1 MLFVLTIKDDNALQL
16 LADAACVLR
25 LAVIV
30 PYIKAKIQDQREIPA
45 SSRVISSI
53 WVFCFLGKRSGSS
66 ETKMTTLFLES
77 VKLIVFLLKLCQ
89 TLLCLDLSKIALNVS
104 DDFPLD
110 INLKPACSATTL
122 HPYLYPFCF

>member
-16 LADAACVLR
+16 LADTACVLR

-53 WVFCFLGKRSGSS
+53 WVFCFLGKR
-66 ETKMTTLFLES
+66 EVVHLR
-77 VKLIVFLLKLCQ
+77 Q
-89 TLLCLDLSKIALNVS
+89 R
-104 DDFPLD
+104 
-110 INLKPACSATTL
+110 
-122 HPYLYPFCF
+122 